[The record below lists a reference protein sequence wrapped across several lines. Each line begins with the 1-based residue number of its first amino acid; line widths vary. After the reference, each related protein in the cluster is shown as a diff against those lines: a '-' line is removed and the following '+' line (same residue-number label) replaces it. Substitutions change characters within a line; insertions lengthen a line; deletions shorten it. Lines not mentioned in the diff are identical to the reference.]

1 MNLVGPTKSIL
12 LNSNFHSNPSDCNKG
27 FTTALFFHSLHEK
40 NREHRNNIRGIINHQ
55 YNQLLK
61 QNGLNEEIPGGEN
74 LEVLGMDQT
83 TAMSRPDLY
92 HQAYREVL
100 ARFNDHSP
108 ISCCLSTANFFDLLQ
123 EQNVKHSKNLRGLIN
138 QRYNALLIELGQA
151 EFIPGTNLEA
161 LGMDQTTKISHPEL
175 YFKAYREVMLEKLQL
190 ESFMQG
196 LQKWCEQPCPEG
208 KEARVKA
215 KQKIVEC
222 YNRKSQTLDL
232 SYMELTSL
240 PAEIGQ
246 LVQLKKLDISS
257 NQLQVLPAEIGLL
270 VQLKKLYIS
279 GCQLQ
284 ALPPEIGLLVQLK
297 ELYISSNQL
306 QVLPPEIGLL
316 VQLKDLYIADNQL
329 QALPPEIGLL
339 AQLEEL
345 YIADNQLQSLPGC
358 LARLS
363 ASCQINVEENR
374 LSYEAVQ
381 TFQAQIAQA
390 KATNPLFGP
399 TFHFSI
405 FDRTQL
411 SENSSLDEMVG
422 FWITQFQGNFSKENP
437 NYLELPREMFD
448 LSAFAENAFY
458 QPLCDLRVT
467 EQNNLKT
474 FLMRLKKTQDFMQ
487 PSTCQTLVL
496 NVAKMLHG
504 ACTSAP
510 FREKLCF
517 LLEDALSTCG
527 DRVANAFNMICLQ
540 RELLCGNHPDL
551 KTLASLLIGA
561 RRIDMI
567 EGIARKII
575 QERELGDQIE
585 TLLFFKVKLKGAF
598 KDGIPLPVATVGML
612 YPEMSGVEQEDL
624 DTTLEIVLSKTSS
637 EEQILEILLS
647 SEEWQTKVVEENKD
661 EFESIENEAFN
672 KIEELCQDR
681 TLASVEVQNQID
693 KVNEAKKEATIAKIR
708 DLTMHWIQT
717 IFLAS

>member
-1 MNLVGPTKSIL
+1 MNPVVPTKSIL

-40 NREHRNNIRGIINHQ
+40 NREHRNNIRGQVNYQ

-108 ISCCLSTANFFDLLQ
+108 ISCCLSTANFFDLLH

-138 QRYNALLIELGQA
+138 QRYNVLLAELGQG

-175 YFKAYREVMLEKLQL
+175 YFKAYREVMPKMSQL

-222 YNRKSQTLDL
+222 YNRKRQTLDL

-246 LVQLKKLDISS
+246 LVQLKELYIIS
-257 NQLQVLPAEIGLL
+257 NQLQALPSQIGLL
-270 VQLKKLYIS
+270 VQLKKLD
-279 GCQLQ
+279 
-284 ALPPEIGLLVQLK
+284 VT
-297 ELYISSNQL
+297 SNQL

-316 VQLKDLYIADNQL
+316 VQLKKLYIKGNQL
-329 QALPPEIGLL
+329 QVLPPEIGLL
-339 AQLEEL
+339 VQLEEL
-345 YIADNQLQSLPGC
+345 YIADNQLQVLPPEIGLLVQLTTLFVSNNRLQVLPPEIGLLVQLKELCIGGNQLQVLSPEIGQLVQLKYLQAANNQLQVLPPEIGLLVQLDLFLVHGNQLQAMPGC

-374 LSYEAVQ
+374 LSYEAVR

-390 KATNPLFGP
+390 KATNPLLGP

-405 FDRTQL
+405 F
-411 SENSSLDEMVG
+411 
-422 FWITQFQGNFSKENP
+422 
-437 NYLELPREMFD
+437 
-448 LSAFAENAFY
+448 
-458 QPLCDLRVT
+458 
-467 EQNNLKT
+467 
-474 FLMRLKKTQDFMQ
+474 
-487 PSTCQTLVL
+487 
-496 NVAKMLHG
+496 
-504 ACTSAP
+504 
-510 FREKLCF
+510 
-517 LLEDALSTCG
+517 
-527 DRVANAFNMICLQ
+527 
-540 RELLCGNHPDL
+540 
-551 KTLASLLIGA
+551 
-561 RRIDMI
+561 
-567 EGIARKII
+567 
-575 QERELGDQIE
+575 
-585 TLLFFKVKLKGAF
+585 
-598 KDGIPLPVATVGML
+598 
-612 YPEMSGVEQEDL
+612 
-624 DTTLEIVLSKTSS
+624 
-637 EEQILEILLS
+637 
-647 SEEWQTKVVEENKD
+647 
-661 EFESIENEAFN
+661 
-672 KIEELCQDR
+672 
-681 TLASVEVQNQID
+681 
-693 KVNEAKKEATIAKIR
+693 
-708 DLTMHWIQT
+708 
-717 IFLAS
+717 

>member
-108 ISCCLSTANFFDLLQ
+108 ISCCLSTANFFDLLH

-138 QRYNALLIELGQA
+138 QRYNVLLIELGQG

-175 YFKAYREVMLEKLQL
+175 YFKAYREVMPKMSQL

-222 YNRKSQTLDL
+222 YNRKRQTLDL

-246 LVQLKKLDISS
+246 LVQLK
-257 NQLQVLPAEIGLL
+257 
-270 VQLKKLYIS
+270 
-279 GCQLQ
+279 
-284 ALPPEIGLLVQLK
+284 
-297 ELYISSNQL
+297 ELYIIS
-306 QVLPPEIGLL
+306 
-316 VQLKDLYIADNQL
+316 NQL

-345 YIADNQLQSLPGC
+345 YITDNQLQVLPAEIGQLVQLKELYIISNQLQVLPPEIGLLVQLKELSISSNQLQVLPPEIGQLVQLKELSISSNQLQVLPPEIGQLVQLKYLQAANNQLQALPPEIGLLVQLDLFLVHGNQLQSLPGC

-390 KATNPLFGP
+390 KATNPLLGP

-411 SENSSLDEMVG
+411 SENSNLDEMVG

-437 NYLELPREMFD
+437 NYLELPQEMFD

-474 FLMRLKKTQDFMQ
+474 F
-487 PSTCQTLVL
+487 
-496 NVAKMLHG
+496 
-504 ACTSAP
+504 
-510 FREKLCF
+510 
-517 LLEDALSTCG
+517 
-527 DRVANAFNMICLQ
+527 
-540 RELLCGNHPDL
+540 
-551 KTLASLLIGA
+551 
-561 RRIDMI
+561 
-567 EGIARKII
+567 
-575 QERELGDQIE
+575 
-585 TLLFFKVKLKGAF
+585 
-598 KDGIPLPVATVGML
+598 
-612 YPEMSGVEQEDL
+612 
-624 DTTLEIVLSKTSS
+624 
-637 EEQILEILLS
+637 
-647 SEEWQTKVVEENKD
+647 
-661 EFESIENEAFN
+661 
-672 KIEELCQDR
+672 
-681 TLASVEVQNQID
+681 
-693 KVNEAKKEATIAKIR
+693 
-708 DLTMHWIQT
+708 
-717 IFLAS
+717 